1 MGHLE
6 ACAAAAGL
14 TSLLLTPLSCAALVA
29 PNAQLRRLN
38 AHIASHIE
46 GKPFRMPVE
55 VVGWATRQPLDPSG
69 DDCA

>member
-6 ACAAAAGL
+6 TCAAAAGL

-38 AHIASHIE
+38 AHIASLVSR
-46 GKPFRMPVE
+46 PFRMPVE
-55 VVGWATRQPLDPSG
+55 AVGWATRQPLDPSR